1 MEILKESLTK
11 SDFDSCIHFAY
22 RTLNHNGYDF
32 TDRHFKHLMNNYDTT
47 TPKNP
52 KRFTIEA
59 QNGKVSNHPTASHRP
74 GPME

>member
-1 MEILKESLTK
+1 
-11 SDFDSCIHFAY
+11 
-22 RTLNHNGYDF
+22 
-32 TDRHFKHLMNNYDTT
+32 MNKRSNDTT

-59 QNGKVSNHPTASHRP
+59 QNGKVSNHPTAPDCP

>member
-1 MEILKESLTK
+1 MKHTK
-11 SDFDSCIHFAY
+11 
-22 RTLNHNGYDF
+22 N
-32 TDRHFKHLMNNYDTT
+32 DTT
-47 TPKNP
+47 TPTNP